1 MVESSCTS
9 EARPRTVNL
18 RKAGN
23 AGTDELIARCQPCY
37 FFLPSLS
44 VPLIFLPPAVH
55 VQDGTDG
62 AGGFGVSLSTVL
74 AKRISGYE
82 REFHH
87 HRKEIAH
94 VIIAQNYPPTK
105 KRSCRTYPESGAG
118 TVEYVIVLIVA
129 VVIGAGLLGF
139 GTKIAQQVNETG
151 DTIGG
156 WFGSGEDVF
165 GAGSADQAETA
176 FAVYSADDNSLDF
189 YKRAEVPEV
198 GDKFEFKT
206 VTEVYTGFETGTYT
220 LVETPTDRYGSSN
233 APWAAHQS
241 QIETVTVVDTGIAPE
256 SVSVWFANMTNLKTV
271 DVAKIDTSEC
281 RQMFDAFFRARKLK
295 SLDLS
300 SWDVSKTLNFSC
312 MFQECH
318 SLESINMK
326 DWSVHAS
333 RSGMFGMFFDCLS
346 LQSLDLSGFDFTS
359 VVSANKMFG
368 NCQSLSKVSLGSNW
382 KWVIYDDGEGTNSYL
397 PTPFSKYISGAD
409 GKWYSI
415 STGKGY
421 APQDIPNNTAD
432 TYVASKSLL
441 SK

>member
-1 MVESSCTS
+1 MLKIVLSG
-9 EARPRTVNL
+9 RGLGLTVQL
-18 RKAGN
+18 FGRA
-23 AGTDELIARCQPCY
+23 
-37 FFLPSLS
+37 
-44 VPLIFLPPAVH
+44 
-55 VQDGTDG
+55 
-62 AGGFGVSLSTVL
+62 AGG
-74 AKRISGYE
+74 
-82 REFHH
+82 
-87 HRKEIAH
+87 
-94 VIIAQNYPPTK
+94 
-105 KRSCRTYPESGAG
+105 C
-118 TVEYVIVLIVA
+118 
-129 VVIGAGLLGF
+129 GLC
-139 GTKIAQQVNETG
+139 A
-151 DTIGG
+151 
-156 WFGSGEDVF
+156 
-165 GAGSADQAETA
+165 
-176 FAVYSADDNSLDF
+176 
-189 YKRAEVPEV
+189 
-198 GDKFEFKT
+198 
-206 VTEVYTGFETGTYT
+206 
-220 LVETPTDRYGSSN
+220 ETPTDRYGSSN

-256 SVSVWFANMTNLKTV
+256 SVSVWFSNMTNLKTV

-300 SWDVSKTLNFSC
+300 SWDVSKTWNFSC

-368 NCQSLSKVSLGSNW
+368 NSQSLSKVSLGSNW
-382 KWVIYDDGEGTNSYL
+382 KWVIYDDGDGTNFL
-397 PTPFSKYISGAD
+397 PAPSSKYISGAD

>member
-1 MVESSCTS
+1 
-9 EARPRTVNL
+9 
-18 RKAGN
+18 
-23 AGTDELIARCQPCY
+23 
-37 FFLPSLS
+37 
-44 VPLIFLPPAVH
+44 
-55 VQDGTDG
+55 
-62 AGGFGVSLSTVL
+62 
-74 AKRISGYE
+74 
-82 REFHH
+82 
-87 HRKEIAH
+87 
-94 VIIAQNYPPTK
+94 
-105 KRSCRTYPESGAG
+105 
-118 TVEYVIVLIVA
+118 
-129 VVIGAGLLGF
+129 
-139 GTKIAQQVNETG
+139 
-151 DTIGG
+151 
-156 WFGSGEDVF
+156 
-165 GAGSADQAETA
+165 
-176 FAVYSADDNSLDF
+176 
-189 YKRAEVPEV
+189 
-198 GDKFEFKT
+198 
-206 VTEVYTGFETGTYT
+206 
-220 LVETPTDRYGSSN
+220 
-233 APWAAHQS
+233 
-241 QIETVTVVDTGIAPE
+241 
-256 SVSVWFANMTNLKTV
+256 MTNLKTV

-300 SWDVSKTLNFSC
+300 SWDVSKTWNFSC

-333 RSGMFGMFFDCLS
+333 RSGMFGMFFDCPS

-397 PTPFSKYISGAD
+397 PAPSSKYISGAD

>member
-1 MVESSCTS
+1 MLSL
-9 EARPRTVNL
+9 PRVT
-18 RKAGN
+18 
-23 AGTDELIARCQPCY
+23 P
-37 FFLPSLS
+37 PS
-44 VPLIFLPPAVH
+44 
-55 VQDGTDG
+55 
-62 AGGFGVSLSTVL
+62 
-74 AKRISGYE
+74 
-82 REFHH
+82 
-87 HRKEIAH
+87 
-94 VIIAQNYPPTK
+94 K
-105 KRSCRTYPESGAG
+105 KRSCGSHLEAGAG
-118 TVEYVIVLIVA
+118 TVEYVIVLFVA

-139 GTKIAQQVNETG
+139 GTRIAQQIDKTG
-151 DTIGG
+151 NTIGG

-165 GAGSADQAETA
+165 GDGSSNQPEIA

-189 YKRAEVPEV
+189 YKRTEVPEV
-198 GDKFEFKT
+198 GDNFEFKT

-220 LVETPTDRYGSSN
+220 LVETPTDRYGSST
-233 APWAAHQS
+233 APWAVHQS

-300 SWDVSKTLNFSC
+300 SWDVSKTWNFSC

-318 SLESINMK
+318 SLENINMK
-326 DWSVHAS
+326 GWSVHAS
-333 RSGMFGMFFDCLS
+333 QAGMFGMFFDCMS
-346 LQSLDLSGFDFTS
+346 LQSLDLSGFDSTS

-368 NCQSLSKVSLGSNW
+368 YCQSLSKVTLNSNW

-397 PTPFSKYISGAD
+397 PAPSSKYISGAD

-421 APQDIPNNTAD
+421 APQDIPNKTGD
-432 TYVASKSLL
+432 TYVASKRLL
-441 SK
+441 FK

>member
-1 MVESSCTS
+1 MRGRIKLYQRSSSSDGQSSESGQRRYRRIDSPVP
-9 EARPRTVNL
+9 AVL
-18 RKAGN
+18 
-23 AGTDELIARCQPCY
+23 

-198 GDKFEFKT
+198 GDAS
-206 VTEVYTGFETGTYT
+206 
-220 LVETPTDRYGSSN
+220 VERP
-233 APWAAHQS
+233 
-241 QIETVTVVDTGIAPE
+241 
-256 SVSVWFANMTNLKTV
+256 
-271 DVAKIDTSEC
+271 
-281 RQMFDAFFRARKLK
+281 
-295 SLDLS
+295 
-300 SWDVSKTLNFSC
+300 
-312 MFQECH
+312 
-318 SLESINMK
+318 
-326 DWSVHAS
+326 S
-333 RSGMFGMFFDCLS
+333 RSDRPTRSQLGGIRAVPIACARLS
-346 LQSLDLSGFDFTS
+346 PRHP
-359 VVSANKMFG
+359 
-368 NCQSLSKVSLGSNW
+368 
-382 KWVIYDDGEGTNSYL
+382 E
-397 PTPFSKYISGAD
+397 
-409 GKWYSI
+409 
-415 STGKGY
+415 
-421 APQDIPNNTAD
+421 
-432 TYVASKSLL
+432 
-441 SK
+441 

>member
-62 AGGFGVSLSTVL
+62 AG
-74 AKRISGYE
+74 
-82 REFHH
+82 
-87 HRKEIAH
+87 
-94 VIIAQNYPPTK
+94 
-105 KRSCRTYPESGAG
+105 

-129 VVIGAGLLGF
+129 VAIGAGLLGF

-300 SWDVSKTLNFSC
+300 SWDVSKTWNFSC

-333 RSGMFGMFFDCLS
+333 RSGMFGMFFDCPS

-397 PTPFSKYISGAD
+397 PAPSSKYISGAD

-421 APQDIPNNTAD
+421 APQDISNNTAD

>member
-23 AGTDELIARCQPCY
+23 AGTDELMARCQPCY

-44 VPLIFLPPAVH
+44 VPLIFFQPAVH
-55 VQDGTDG
+55 VQDGTD
-62 AGGFGVSLSTVL
+62 
-74 AKRISGYE
+74 
-82 REFHH
+82 
-87 HRKEIAH
+87 
-94 VIIAQNYPPTK
+94 
-105 KRSCRTYPESGAG
+105 GAG

-139 GTKIAQQVNETG
+139 DTKIAQQVNETG

-165 GAGSADQAETA
+165 GAGPADQAETA

-206 VTEVYTGFETGTYT
+206 VTEVYTGFETGMYT

-256 SVSVWFANMTNLKTV
+256 SVSVWFSNMTNLKTV

-300 SWDVSKTLNFSC
+300 SWDVSKTWNFSC

-382 KWVIYDDGEGTNSYL
+382 KWVIYDDGDGTNSYL
-397 PTPFSKYISGAD
+397 PAPSSKYISGAD

>member
-1 MVESSCTS
+1 M
-9 EARPRTVNL
+9 
-18 RKAGN
+18 
-23 AGTDELIARCQPCY
+23 IARCQPCY

-139 GTKIAQQVNETG
+139 
-151 DTIGG
+151 
-156 WFGSGEDVF
+156 
-165 GAGSADQAETA
+165 
-176 FAVYSADDNSLDF
+176 
-189 YKRAEVPEV
+189 
-198 GDKFEFKT
+198 
-206 VTEVYTGFETGTYT
+206 
-220 LVETPTDRYGSSN
+220 
-233 APWAAHQS
+233 
-241 QIETVTVVDTGIAPE
+241 
-256 SVSVWFANMTNLKTV
+256 
-271 DVAKIDTSEC
+271 
-281 RQMFDAFFRARKLK
+281 
-295 SLDLS
+295 
-300 SWDVSKTLNFSC
+300 
-312 MFQECH
+312 
-318 SLESINMK
+318 
-326 DWSVHAS
+326 
-333 RSGMFGMFFDCLS
+333 
-346 LQSLDLSGFDFTS
+346 DFTS

-397 PTPFSKYISGAD
+397 PAPSSKYISGAD

-421 APQDIPNNTAD
+421 APQDIPNNTGD
-432 TYVASKSLL
+432 TYVASKRLL